1 MNQAF
6 NKKMAAT
13 SKTHE
18 AMNSFDLLILEDND
32 GLFIKYKDGSSLEL
46 SPCGAVFLHRQMTPK
61 SFKMKQ
67 LTRFAVSSYRNK
79 VSEALRIRNYH
90 AKRPYLCRELTE
102 TEEMKVGYHGI
113 QYCHWPTQ
121 PTLDFITRLPNGSTQ
136 VLSLDGFA
144 SLTLLPHKQLFIKG
158 AGERQERQQKTY
170 FVWQEQ
176 IHSSFS
182 HPEEWSYPLQ
192 LLLKAVNITGAHPVT
207 SPSKSNNSVTELPQS
222 LPVTCHASHHHTWR
236 SSQVQ
241 NESANLEILWKPN
254 IKLIWKDGTIF
265 RFFHQVFPPSCEVIL
280 EDGSL
285 MRSQVPNGKYFN
297 HWFVQK
303 NEQQSALI
311 LERVYSADKPP
322 LDRFL
327 KKEYSVSKLLKQA
340 VSFMEYLDNAG
351 QHLPESCCWQ
361 KASVTL
367 PKPTS
372 PAELVETA
380 HVPGTGR
387 FKAFSNGN
395 INVVFCDRTILD
407 LQKATDDKEN
417 GYSCQLVLPN
427 GAMEYFQ
434 LTDQKQCAIYHKY
447 LQAAYH
453 WREWFEASP
462 LQRKTFYEGTI
473 WDPSKRGAVTT
484 ELEKIKR
491 FKYMNSQQ
499 CQFVDVPLEEVQNTN
514 IAARQSKNLEDD
526 KALTQLCC
534 SQDREAIINS
544 ILKQNCQVIVDIDGL
559 VSSFKSSLKK
569 SSCT

>member
-13 SKTHE
+13 SKTRE

-102 TEEMKVGYHGI
+102 TEEMK
-113 QYCHWPTQ
+113 
-121 PTLDFITRLPNGSTQ
+121 
-136 VLSLDGFA
+136 
-144 SLTLLPHKQLFIKG
+144 KG

-192 LLLKAVNITGAHPVT
+192 LLLNAVNITGAHPVT
-207 SPSKSNNSVTELPQS
+207 SPPKSNNSVTELPQS
-222 LPVTCHASHHHTWR
+222 LPVICHASHHHTWR

-265 RFFHQVFPPSCEVIL
+265 RFFHQKTGLPSCEVIL

-303 NEQQSALI
+303 NEQQSAEI

-514 IAARQSKNLEDD
+514 IAARSKNLEDD

>member
-1 MNQAF
+1 
-6 NKKMAAT
+6 MAAT
-13 SKTHE
+13 SKPNE
-18 AMNSFDLLILEDND
+18 AINSFDLLILEDND

-46 SPCGAVFLHRQMTPK
+46 SPCGAVFLYRQMTPK

-102 TEEMKVGYHGI
+102 TQEMK
-113 QYCHWPTQ
+113 YCHWPTQ

-144 SLTLLPHKQLFIKG
+144 SLTLLPHKQLFIVRFRAEVKHSRFQKG

-192 LLLKAVNITGAHPVT
+192 LLLDAVNITGGHPVT
-207 SPSKSNNSVTELPQS
+207 SPPKSNNSVTELPQS
-222 LPVTCHASHHHTWR
+222 LPVICQASHHHTWR
-236 SSQVQ
+236 SSLVQ
-241 NESANLEILWKPN
+241 NESANLEILWKTN

-265 RFFHQVFPPSCEVIL
+265 RFFHQKTGLPSCEVIL

-285 MRSQVPNGKYFN
+285 MRSQ
-297 HWFVQK
+297 
-303 NEQQSALI
+303 SAEI

-340 VSFMEYLDNAG
+340 
-351 QHLPESCCWQ
+351 
-361 KASVTL
+361 ASVTL

-417 GYSCQLVLPN
+417 GYSCQLMLPN

-434 LTDQKQCAIYHKY
+434 LTDQKQCAIYHKLKY
-447 LQAAYH
+447 
-453 WREWFEASP
+453 S
-462 LQRKTFYEGTI
+462 
-473 WDPSKRGAVTT
+473 DPD
-484 ELEKIKR
+484 
-491 FKYMNSQQ
+491 MNSQQ

-534 SQDREAIINS
+534 SQDREAIIN
-544 ILKQNCQVIVDIDGL
+544 
-559 VSSFKSSLKK
+559 
-569 SSCT
+569 